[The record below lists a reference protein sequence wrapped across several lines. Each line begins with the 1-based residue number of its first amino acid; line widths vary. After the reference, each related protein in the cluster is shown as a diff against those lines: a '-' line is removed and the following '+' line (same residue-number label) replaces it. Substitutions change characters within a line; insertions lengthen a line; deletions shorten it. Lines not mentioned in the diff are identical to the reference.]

1 MKRLFLAISAIL
13 IFSSIFAQ
21 NSSRSSLVFNPVKGL
36 TAKNMLDLSDAYHNM
51 NDLKYHCFHLV
62 SKHEQSRFQP
72 SKLAKLIKE
81 RSAKIMTYYKE
92 SHQVKAENMFV
103 KYDGGYPILWLHK
116 PTSLLTASG
125 KIDLEE
131 ENMQCFSFNPSIDE
145 TIYTASGN
153 TFYFPPNSFETLNGL
168 TIKNKSINI
177 CLWEF
182 SDKKSLVYSGL
193 TTEAN
198 GKMLESGG
206 SFYITATYD
215 SKKLRLKKGEL
226 YTVEMSYKQSHP
238 DMFTCYGNK
247 NDGII
252 NWNVDKN
259 EPVIVNG
266 NNDLANYKLDDNVEI
281 QIDEDSAITF
291 SSENYDAW
299 KGEQYDEYSEIL
311 DAEYIENKNSFNFY
325 EMTAGKLGWIN
336 CDRFYDTKKTSPLIV
351 RVNSAE
357 DMVVRLV
364 FRDINSVMPAY
375 SNSNHKDQYEAMGIP
390 TGEKVLLLAYSVK
403 DENALFGYKEIVI
416 GENELENVSLNA
428 LTKNRFKSAV
438 SELLSY

>member
-1 MKRLFLAISAIL
+1 MKRLFSVISAIL
-13 IFSSIFAQ
+13 IFFNIYAQ

-36 TAKNMLDLSDAYHNM
+36 TVKNMLDLSDAYHNM

-62 SKHEQSRFQP
+62 SKQEQYRFQP
-72 SKLAKLIKE
+72 SKLAKLVKE

-116 PTSLLTASG
+116 PTSLLSASG

-131 ENMQCFSFNPSIDE
+131 ENKQCFSFNPSIDE

-153 TFYFPPNSFETLNGL
+153 TFYFPPNTFENFNGV
-168 TIKNKSINI
+168 TIQNKNINI
-177 CLWEF
+177 CIWEF
-182 SDKKSLVYSGL
+182 TDKKSLVYSGL

-215 SKKLRLKKGEL
+215 GKELRLKKGEL
-226 YTVEMSYKQSHP
+226 YTVEMPYKQSHT
-238 DMFTCYGNK
+238 DMFTYYGNK
-247 NDGII
+247 KDGNI

-259 EPVIVNG
+259 EPVMVNG
-266 NNDLANYKLDDNVEI
+266 NNNLININEEVEI
-281 QIDEDSAITF
+281 ID
-291 SSENYDAW
+291 SE
-299 KGEQYDEYSEIL
+299 QFDEYGEVLDGASYEESESEE
-311 DAEYIENKNSFNFY
+311 AVSFY

-336 CDRFYDTKKTSPLIV
+336 CDRFYDAKNTSPLMV
-351 RVNSAE
+351 RVNSAD

-375 SNSNHKDQYEAMGIP
+375 SNSNHKDQYEATGIP

-403 DENALFGYKEIVI
+403 DDNAVFGYKEIVI
-416 GENELENVSLNA
+416 GENKVENIALNT
-428 LTKNRFKSAV
+428 LTKTRFKSAV

>member
-1 MKRLFLAISAIL
+1 MKRLFSVISAIL
-13 IFSSIFAQ
+13 IFFNIYAQ

-36 TAKNMLDLSDAYHNM
+36 TVKNMLDLSDAYHNM

-62 SKHEQSRFQP
+62 SKQEQSRFQP
-72 SKLAKLIKE
+72 SKLAKLVKE

-116 PTSLLTASG
+116 PTSLLSVSG

-131 ENMQCFSFNPSIDE
+131 ENKQCFSFNPSIDE

-153 TFYFPPNSFETLNGL
+153 TFYFPPNTFENFNGV
-168 TIKNKSINI
+168 TIQNKNINI
-177 CLWEF
+177 CIWEF
-182 SDKKSLVYSGL
+182 TDKKSLVYSGL

-215 SKKLRLKKGEL
+215 GKELRLKKGEL
-226 YTVEMSYKQSHP
+226 YTVEMPYKQSHP
-238 DMFTCYGNK
+238 DMFTYYGNK
-247 NDGII
+247 KDGNI

-259 EPVIVNG
+259 EPVMVNG
-266 NNDLANYKLDDNVEI
+266 NNNLININEEVEI
-281 QIDEDSAITF
+281 ID
-291 SSENYDAW
+291 SE
-299 KGEQYDEYSEIL
+299 QFDEYGEVLDGASYEESESEE
-311 DAEYIENKNSFNFY
+311 AVSFY

-336 CDRFYDTKKTSPLIV
+336 CDRFYDAKNTSPLMV
-351 RVNSAE
+351 RVNSAD

-375 SNSNHKDQYEAMGIP
+375 SNSNHKDQYEATGIP

-403 DENALFGYKEIVI
+403 DDNAVFGYKEIVI
-416 GENELENVSLNA
+416 GENKVENIALNT
-428 LTKNRFKSAV
+428 LTKTRFKSAV

>member
-1 MKRLFLAISAIL
+1 MKRLFSVISAIL
-13 IFSSIFAQ
+13 IFFNIYAQ

-36 TAKNMLDLSDAYHNM
+36 TVKNMLDLSDAYHNM

-62 SKHEQSRFQP
+62 SKQEQSRFQP
-72 SKLAKLIKE
+72 SKLAKLVKE

-116 PTSLLTASG
+116 PTSLLSVSG

-131 ENMQCFSFNPSIDE
+131 ENKQCFSFNPSIDE

-153 TFYFPPNSFETLNGL
+153 TFYFPPNTFENFNGV
-168 TIKNKSINI
+168 TIQNKNINI
-177 CLWEF
+177 CIWEF
-182 SDKKSLVYSGL
+182 TDKKSLVYSGL

-215 SKKLRLKKGEL
+215 GKELRLKKGEL
-226 YTVEMSYKQSHP
+226 YTVEMPYKQSHT
-238 DMFTCYGNK
+238 DMFTYYGNK
-247 NDGII
+247 KDGNI

-259 EPVIVNG
+259 EPVMVNG
-266 NNDLANYKLDDNVEI
+266 NNNLININEEVEI
-281 QIDEDSAITF
+281 ID
-291 SSENYDAW
+291 SE
-299 KGEQYDEYSEIL
+299 QFDEYGEVLDGASYEESESEE
-311 DAEYIENKNSFNFY
+311 AVNFY

-336 CDRFYDTKKTSPLIV
+336 CDRFYDAKNTSPLMV
-351 RVNSAE
+351 RVNSAD

-375 SNSNHKDQYEAMGIP
+375 SNSNHKDQYEATGIP

-403 DENALFGYKEIVI
+403 DDNAVFGYKEIVI
-416 GENELENVSLNA
+416 GENKVENIALNT
-428 LTKNRFKSAV
+428 LTKTRFKSAV

>member
-1 MKRLFLAISAIL
+1 MKRLFSVISAIL
-13 IFSSIFAQ
+13 IFFNIYAQ

-36 TAKNMLDLSDAYHNM
+36 TVKNMLDLSDAYHNM

-62 SKHEQSRFQP
+62 SKQEQSRFQP
-72 SKLAKLIKE
+72 SKLAKLVKE

-116 PTSLLTASG
+116 PTSLLSVSG

-131 ENMQCFSFNPSIDE
+131 ENKQCFSFNPSIDE

-153 TFYFPPNSFETLNGL
+153 TFYFPPNTFENFNGV
-168 TIKNKSINI
+168 TIQNKNINI
-177 CLWEF
+177 CIWEF
-182 SDKKSLVYSGL
+182 TDKKSLVYSGL

-215 SKKLRLKKGEL
+215 GKELRLKKGEL
-226 YTVEMSYKQSHP
+226 YTVEMPYKQSHT
-238 DMFTCYGNK
+238 DMFTYYGNK
-247 NDGII
+247 KDGNI

-259 EPVIVNG
+259 EPVMVNG
-266 NNDLANYKLDDNVEI
+266 NNNLININEEVEI
-281 QIDEDSAITF
+281 ID
-291 SSENYDAW
+291 SE
-299 KGEQYDEYSEIL
+299 QFDEYGEVLDGASYEESESEE
-311 DAEYIENKNSFNFY
+311 AVSFY

-336 CDRFYDTKKTSPLIV
+336 CDRFYDAKNTSPLMV
-351 RVNSAE
+351 RVNSAD

-375 SNSNHKDQYEAMGIP
+375 SNSNHKDQYEATGIP

-403 DENALFGYKEIVI
+403 DDNAVFGYKEIVI
-416 GENELENVSLNA
+416 GENKVENIALNT
-428 LTKNRFKSAV
+428 LTKTRFKSAV

>member
-1 MKRLFLAISAIL
+1 MKRLFSVISAIL
-13 IFSSIFAQ
+13 IFSNIYAQ

-36 TAKNMLDLSDAYHNM
+36 TVKNMLDLSDAYHNM

-62 SKHEQSRFQP
+62 SKQEQSRFQP
-72 SKLAKLIKE
+72 SKLAKLVKE

-92 SHQVKAENMFV
+92 SHQVKDENMFV

-116 PTSLLTASG
+116 PTSLLSVSG

-131 ENMQCFSFNPSIDE
+131 ENKQCFSFNPSIDE

-153 TFYFPPNSFETLNGL
+153 TFYFPPNAFENFNGV
-168 TIKNKSINI
+168 TIQNKNINI
-177 CLWEF
+177 CIWEF
-182 SDKKSLVYSGL
+182 TDKKSLVYSGL

-215 SKKLRLKKGEL
+215 GKELRLKKGEL
-226 YTVEMSYKQSHP
+226 YTVEMPYKQSHP
-238 DMFTCYGNK
+238 DMFTYYGNK
-247 NDGII
+247 KDGNI

-259 EPVIVNG
+259 EPVMVNG
-266 NNDLANYKLDDNVEI
+266 NNNLININEEVEI
-281 QIDEDSAITF
+281 ID
-291 SSENYDAW
+291 SE
-299 KGEQYDEYSEIL
+299 QFDEYGEVLDGASYEESESEE
-311 DAEYIENKNSFNFY
+311 AVNFY

-336 CDRFYDTKKTSPLIV
+336 CDRFYDAKNTSPLMV
-351 RVNSAE
+351 RVNSAD

-375 SNSNHKDQYEAMGIP
+375 SNSNHKDQYEATGIP

-403 DENALFGYKEIVI
+403 DDNAVFGYKEIVI
-416 GENELENVSLNA
+416 GENKVENIALNT
-428 LTKNRFKSAV
+428 LTKTRFKSAV